1 MEGIL
6 NLHLTDFDEA
16 ERTDYMMVVASMA
29 GQDGAV
35 TSEEIYAVRQ
45 LSLQFVLGPEARGK
59 VMAATATPPENMDDI
74 IDRLGQTDLRYSL
87 LLDLAAMAYRD
98 EVFSSA
104 ESEEYD
110 RLSTRLGVDKAHSQ
124 AILNFASSLFAPG
137 YTPAKASENL
147 ENLEKQGI
155 PRRVVSLSATMMAM
169 GICSSTGVHH

>member
-1 MEGIL
+1 L
-6 NLHLTDFDEA
+6 NLHLTDFNES

-45 LSLQFVLGPEARGK
+45 LSIQFVLGPEARGK
-59 VMAATATPPENMDDI
+59 VMAATATPPENMDEI
-74 IDRLGQTDLRYSL
+74 LERLSQTDLRYSL

-98 EVFSSA
+98 EVFSDKEA
-104 ESEEYD
+104 EEYS
-110 RLSTRLGVDKAHSQ
+110 RLSIRLGVDEAHSK
-124 AILNFASSLFAPG
+124 AILAYASSLFAPG

-147 ENLEKQGI
+147 ERLEKEGI

-169 GICSSTGVHH
+169 GLSSPAGVH

>member
-1 MEGIL
+1 M
-6 NLHLTDFDEA
+6 NLHLTDFNES

-45 LSLQFVLGPEARGK
+45 LSIQFVLGPEARGK
-59 VMAATATPPENMDDI
+59 VMAATATPPENMDEI
-74 IDRLGQTDLRYSL
+74 LERLSQTDLRYSL

-98 EVFSSA
+98 EVFSDKEA
-104 ESEEYD
+104 EEYS
-110 RLSTRLGVDKAHSQ
+110 RLSIRLGVDEAHSK
-124 AILNFASSLFAPG
+124 AILAYASSLFAPG

-147 ENLEKQGI
+147 ERLEKEGI

-169 GICSSTGVHH
+169 GLSSPAGVH

>member
-1 MEGIL
+1 MEGKL
-6 NLHLTDFDEA
+6 NLHLTDFDET

-74 IDRLGQTDLRYSL
+74 LERLAQTDLRYSL

-98 EVFSSA
+98 DVFTEA
-104 ESEEYD
+104 ESEEYG
-110 RLSTRLGVDKAHSQ
+110 RLSTRLGVDDAHSK
-124 AILNFASSLFAPG
+124 AILQFASSLFAPG

-147 ENLEKQGI
+147 DRLESQGV

-169 GICSSTGVHH
+169 GISSPAGVH

>member
-1 MEGIL
+1 LEGKL
-6 NLHLTDFDEA
+6 NLHLTDFDES

-45 LSLQFVLGPEARGK
+45 LSIQFVLGPEARGR
-59 VMAATATPPENMDDI
+59 VMGATATPPENMDEI
-74 IDRLGQTDLRYSL
+74 LERLSKTDLRYSL

-98 EVFSSA
+98 DVFTDK

-110 RLSTRLGVDKAHSQ
+110 RLSRRLGVDDAHAK
-124 AILNFASSLFAPG
+124 AILTFASSLFAPG
-137 YTPAKASENL
+137 YTPAKACDNL
-147 ENLEKQGI
+147 ERLEKEGI

-169 GICSSTGVHH
+169 GISSPAGVH

>member
-1 MEGIL
+1 M

-59 VMAATATPPENMDDI
+59 VMAATATPPENMDEI
-74 IDRLGQTDLRYSL
+74 IDRLGKTDLRYSL

-98 EVFSSA
+98 EVFSPSEA
-104 ESEEYD
+104 EEYE
-110 RLSTRLGVDKAHSQ
+110 RLSTRLGVDQAHSH

-147 ENLEKQGI
+147 EALVKEGI

-169 GICSSTGVHH
+169 GICSASGVHH

>member
-1 MEGIL
+1 M
-6 NLHLTDFDEA
+6 NLHLTDFDES

-74 IDRLGQTDLRYSL
+74 LERLSKTDLRYSL

-98 EVFSSA
+98 GVFTEQEA
-104 ESEEYD
+104 EEFD
-110 RLSTRLGVDKAHSQ
+110 RLSRRLGVDEAHSK
-124 AILNFASSLFAPG
+124 AILTFASSLFAPA
-137 YTPAKASENL
+137 YTPAKACENL
-147 ENLEKQGI
+147 ERLEKDGVPQ
-155 PRRVVSLSATMMAM
+155 RVVSLSATMMAM
-169 GICSSTGVHH
+169 GISSPAGVH